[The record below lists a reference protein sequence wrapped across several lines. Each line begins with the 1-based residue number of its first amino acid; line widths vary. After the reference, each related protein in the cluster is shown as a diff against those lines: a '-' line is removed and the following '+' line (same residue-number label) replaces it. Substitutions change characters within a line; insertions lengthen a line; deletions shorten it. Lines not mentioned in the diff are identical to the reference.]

1 MIRKINILCYLVI
14 AAFMAG
20 GAVASL
26 SSGYPWSI
34 ACYNCILCKQTCP
47 IGIDSYGFLR
57 AAMSDNPDLMIEA
70 NSIRLRLGEA
80 FEVDPG
86 MIVRH
91 QGWRSTAREA
101 LGRRIDPES
110 EVTVSSMK
118 AKDAAK
124 YCPLCGN
131 CEKPCPV
138 KLPIMQIIEDLRDD
152 GEFND

>member
-1 MIRKINILCYLVI
+1 
-14 AAFMAG
+14 
-20 GAVASL
+20 
-26 SSGYPWSI
+26 SI

-47 IGIDSYGFLR
+47 IGINPYGFLR

-86 MIVRH
+86 MIVRN
-91 QGWRSTAREA
+91 QGWESTAREA
-101 LGRRIDPES
+101 LERRTSPES
-110 EVTVSSMK
+110 EVIVSRMK

-138 KLPIMQIIEDLRDD
+138 KLPIMKIIEDLRDD